1 MKHYNNLY
9 ACLSDMEF
17 AWTRALGCD
26 GKYWCGN
33 LTPETVLSLMGFCRF
48 CEDIDW
54 LYTGCTV
61 EYINEEIRKI
71 NRPDVPLLKRLPEKT
86 LPALLKVIYNYA
98 EDILLA
104 SPEEWEQLA
113 TYLSR
118 K

>member
-1 MKHYNNLY
+1 
-9 ACLSDMEF
+9 MES

-26 GKYWCGN
+26 GKYRCGN

-71 NRPDVPLLKRLPEKT
+71 NRPDVPPLKSLPENT
-86 LPALLKVIYNYA
+86 LPVLLEVIYNHS
-98 EDILLA
+98 EDILSA

-113 TYLSR
+113 AYLSR